1 MVDINAQE
9 SEWLNKKVRRIG
21 SSDARAIFGFGY
33 EDEDIVTV
41 WERLTTGKR
50 KSFNA
55 AQISLMNEGKI
66 FEPSILQLFKQK
78 NPEWEVEAGGF
89 NLVVP
94 DQHPHLCCTLDA
106 SGFKKATSERIVI
119 EAKFEQHG
127 NWSDYAD
134 DQIPMKHY
142 LQIQHQLICTGYKA
156 GVLVSLLR
164 GTYVQRW
171 VERNEELIEQMLI
184 TYADLIDKAA
194 KGIRPV
200 VHGKTA
206 YESVRAEADRYS
218 AKYVG
223 REISQTVKEAVRLQQ
238 QINEATKKLEKNKQ
252 IIAKNSSGC
261 TYLVLDD
268 QQVVKLGKSLSVLAK
283 LPSNVKVE
291 A

>member
-9 SEWLNKKVRRIG
+9 SEWLNKKLRRIG

-33 EDEDIVTV
+33 DDEDVLTV
-41 WERLTTGKR
+41 WERLVTGKR

-55 AQISLMNEGKI
+55 GQISLMNEGRV
-66 FEPSILQLFKQK
+66 FESSIIELFKQK
-78 NPEWEVEAGGF
+78 NPEWTIESGGF
-89 NLVVP
+89 NLIVP
-94 DQHPHLCCTLDA
+94 EKYPRLCCTLDA
-106 SGFKKATSERIVI
+106 SGVKPATGERIVI

-127 NWSDYAD
+127 NWADYAD

-142 LQIQHQLICTGYKA
+142 LQIQHQLICTGWKM
-156 GVLVSLLR
+156 GVLISLLR

-171 VERNEELIEQMLI
+171 VERNDELIEQMLI
-184 TYADLIDKAA
+184 TYADLIDKADR
-194 KGIRPV
+194 GIRPE

-206 YESVRAEADRYS
+206 YESVRSSADRFT
-218 AKYVG
+218 ARYVG
-223 REISQTVKEAVRLQQ
+223 RDLSATVKEAVRLQQ
-238 QINEATKKLEKNKQ
+238 QINEASKKLERHKQ
-252 IIAKNSSGC
+252 TIAKSSQGC

-268 QQVVKLGKSLSVLAK
+268 QQVVKLGKSLSVMSK